1 MREHTPGEP
10 VHYSPKGGV
19 PYRDGLYVSTTLK
32 GSYVVRDVQ
41 TGQEQTI
48 KSDRVKF
55 LDDEC
60 EAATGR
66 PARRG
71 VSHFV
76 EPMEFAP
83 IMRPTHPIDAALE
96 AIARAPMRSRPLGK
110 KPPKPVRYEVFKA
123 FVRAK
128 PCRLCGLE
136 GPSDPHHFGPRGVS
150 QKTSDLRLVPLCD
163 SNPATGYEGHHDYFH
178 RTGSLPGMDRVGTEA
193 WINAAILELHDEF
206 FGAWISSG
214 ESPDALEERLADALD
229 SAGEEPI

>member
-1 MREHTPGEP
+1 MTEGKKPPGWKSSQGPFWHRTGEQKCKQCLH
-10 VHYSPKGGV
+10 VSQEGSKGERAHKRTCDEYPKASGV
-19 PYRDGLYVSTTLK
+19 VMDEGEADERRALY
-32 GSYVVRDVQ
+32 
-41 TGQEQTI
+41 GQRQPH
-48 KSDRVKF
+48 SF
-55 LDDEC
+55 
-60 EAATGR
+60 
-66 PARRG
+66 
-71 VSHFV
+71 
-76 EPMEFAP
+76 
-83 IMRPTHPIDAALE
+83 DAALE

-214 ESPDALEERLADALD
+214 ESPDALEERLAEALD

>member
-1 MREHTPGEP
+1 MASGESKKP
-10 VHYSPKGGV
+10 AGW
-19 PYRDGLYVSTTLK
+19 R
-32 GSYVVRDVQ
+32 
-41 TGQEQTI
+41 
-48 KSDRVKF
+48 F
-55 LDDEC
+55 LDEQYWSKGLQKKCKECLKASALGSSLVESHERKCSAFPAGTRVVVSEEEADE
-60 EAATGR
+60 
-66 PARRG
+66 RRALYG
-71 VSHFV
+71 QRQPHSF
-76 EPMEFAP
+76 
-83 IMRPTHPIDAALE
+83 DAALE

-214 ESPDALEERLADALD
+214 ESPDALDDRLADALD
-229 SAGEEPI
+229 ASGEEPI